1 MKLNRQTIDLLM
13 AKKCWGREELLKE
26 SGISDFTYYKSFKEG
41 VSPKYAGL
49 IAKALNAKV
58 EDIIMKEE

>member
-1 MKLNRQTIDLLM
+1 MKLSKQAIELLM
-13 AKKCWGREELLKE
+13 AKKCWGREDLLKE

-41 VSPKYAGL
+41 VGPKYAGL

-58 EDIIMKEE
+58 EDIIIQEE